1 MNIQEEFNF
10 LLRNL
15 SEKNGDNATT
25 DNHVTRLRRALTN
38 VINSFITDFDKIS
51 QNNTQNKVHLP
62 PIFTMI
68 SLYIEQYTELFI
80 FQGCQH
86 GKIVSL
92 KMNQK
97 TIEQGFFFNNQLNL
111 AKTDF

>member
-15 SEKNGDNATT
+15 SEKNEEEGIIIK
-25 DNHVTRLRRALTN
+25 LRKALTN
-38 VINSFITDFDKIS
+38 VINSFITDFDKMS
-51 QNNTQNKVHLP
+51 EKNAQNKVHLP

-80 FQGCQH
+80 NSHSSSSSHSRDQAT
-86 GKIVSL
+86 
-92 KMNQK
+92 QK
-97 TIEQGFFFNNQLNL
+97 VPGQKNVEQG
-111 AKTDF
+111 

>member
-15 SEKNGDNATT
+15 SEKNEEEGIIIK
-25 DNHVTRLRRALTN
+25 LRKALTN
-38 VINSFITDFDKIS
+38 VINSFITDFDKMS
-51 QNNTQNKVHLP
+51 EKNAQNKVHLP

-80 FQGCQH
+80 NSHSSSSSSHSRDQAT
-86 GKIVSL
+86 
-92 KMNQK
+92 QK
-97 TIEQGFFFNNQLNL
+97 VPGQKNVEQG
-111 AKTDF
+111 

>member
-15 SEKNGDNATT
+15 SEKNGDNANS
-25 DNHVTRLRRALTN
+25 DNHIVRLRRALTN
-38 VINSFITDFDKIS
+38 VINSFITDFDKMS
-51 QNNTQNKVHLP
+51 QSNTQNKVHLP

-80 FQGCQH
+80 SQDFQS
-86 GKIVSL
+86 GKISSL
-92 KMNQK
+92 KKNQK
-97 TIEQGFFFNNQLNL
+97 TVEQGLFQ
-111 AKTDF
+111 